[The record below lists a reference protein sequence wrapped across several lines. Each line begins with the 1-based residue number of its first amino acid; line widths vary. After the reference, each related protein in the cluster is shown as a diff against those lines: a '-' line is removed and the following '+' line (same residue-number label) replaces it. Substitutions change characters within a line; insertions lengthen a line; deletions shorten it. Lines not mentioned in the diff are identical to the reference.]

1 MKHMKNLILAALFAT
16 SLPALATDLI
26 DYKTEKTVTASNADI
41 QVLNFWATYCVPCRK
56 EMPEMNRWFSKVK
69 TQKSPKIELVGIAI
83 DSKDNI
89 NQFLK
94 TTPVSYPIWRYI
106 GKNSRA
112 FMKTYGNKIG
122 VLPYTVVR
130 SPKCG
135 KEQAIVGEV
144 DGKKLSQAVQAIWAQ
159 CKK

>member
-1 MKHMKNLILAALFAT
+1 MKKLLIAALLAT
-16 SLPALATDLI
+16 SLPTLAADLI
-26 DYKTEKTVTASNADI
+26 DHKTEKPIAGNQADI

-56 EMPEMNRWFSKVK
+56 EMPEMNRWFQKVK
-69 TQKSPKIELVGIAI
+69 AQKSPKIELAGIAI

-89 NQFLK
+89 NNFLK
-94 TTPVSYPIWRYI
+94 TTPVSYPIWRYT

-122 VLPYTVVR
+122 VLPYTMVR
-130 SPKCG
+130 APKCG

-144 DGKKLSQAVQAIWAQ
+144 DGKKLDQTIKAVWAQ

>member
-1 MKHMKNLILAALFAT
+1 MKKILFAALIAA
-16 SLPALATDLI
+16 SLPTFANDLI
-26 DYKTEKTVTASNADI
+26 DHKTEKPIVASQADV

-56 EMPEMNRWFSKVK
+56 EMPEMNRWFNQVK
-69 TQKSPKIELVGIAI
+69 KQKTPKIELVGIAI

-94 TTPVSYPIWRYI
+94 TTPVAYPIWRYT

-112 FMKTYGNKIG
+112 LMREYGNKIG

-130 SPKCG
+130 APKCG
-135 KEQAIVGEV
+135 KEQAIVGKV
-144 DGKKLSQAVQAIWAQ
+144 DGKKLSQAVSQLWAQ
-159 CKK
+159 CQK